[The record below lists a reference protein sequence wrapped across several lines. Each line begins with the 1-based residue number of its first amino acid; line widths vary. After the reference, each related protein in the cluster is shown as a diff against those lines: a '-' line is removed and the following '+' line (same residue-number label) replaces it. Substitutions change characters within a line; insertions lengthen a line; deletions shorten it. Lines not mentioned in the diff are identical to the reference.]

1 MNSVNLPKSAKWT
14 KIAMNVIGGF
24 FFNFCKLS
32 GTMLLSKAATCS
44 KPCKAHYLRWDLHTL
59 LMTEQS
65 LMWAWV
71 WTLLQSPVLSLVQNY
86 RLEQTGT
93 THIRNSNKSWKKKKF
108 WEHYN
113 SDLGDNLSNSLLVQS
128 GALSYIWRKC
138 SETKPL
144 RTHSIKENTMASV
157 PSNIVLGNVL

>member
-93 THIRNSNKSWKKKKF
+93 THIRNSNKSWKKRSF
-108 WEHYN
+108 
-113 SDLGDNLSNSLLVQS
+113 
-128 GALSYIWRKC
+128 
-138 SETKPL
+138 
-144 RTHSIKENTMASV
+144 ENTITLIWGTICPTPCLSSLVRCRTYGESALKRNLWELT
-157 PSNIVLGNVL
+157 PSRKTPWHLCHQI